1 VGALDEEDVFDEFD
15 GLPPPLSWDGDEPP
29 MELLEVKDSFS
40 VGNEPARRPLEARAP
55 VSGGGPAFS
64 GEGFEQSKRQAPG
77 FDWRRA
83 VVAAGRGDVRQYDA
97 NKLRR
102 EQGPLLDEQ
111 RRAARSR
118 LDPTSPES
126 KQAQEAFASELRMY
140 GQIPGL
146 PDGIRGELEAQAES
160 IGSLSAAQ
168 VERSTANLQRLLGSA
183 LRGAGIEGVA
193 ERAQQGIDLRISEG
207 ERRARAAAAKQGL
220 EWSRLSEQERHNRVT
235 EQNADPALKVQI
247 KRPPETTLRYYRDR
261 IIARNQIKRLRELL
275 PKVRYLGIGA
285 DTANATMSGLP
296 GGLDPRNASEREFAS
311 LIKRLRAPERKN
323 IFGAA
328 LSKFDIKDSEGFMA
342 GLSNNKEQA
351 ATNLSTLDDALAQEN
366 DLVIEQFPS
375 LSGEPMPGVAPRP
388 AAKAPAAAAPPAAA
402 PAKVDK
408 VALAQ
413 KALADPKASAAA
425 KAKAKEILD
434 AAGIAY

>member
-1 VGALDEEDVFDEFD
+1 MGALDEEDFLDEYD
-15 GLPPPLSWDGDEPP
+15 GIPPPLSWDGDEPP

-40 VGNEPARRPLEARAP
+40 VGNEPPRRPLEARAP
-55 VSGGGPAFS
+55 VSSGGPAFS
-64 GEGFEQSKRQAPG
+64 GEGFEQSKQQAPG

-97 NKLRR
+97 NKMRR
-102 EQGPLLDEQ
+102 VQGPMLDEQ

-118 LDPTSPES
+118 LDPLSPES

-160 IGSLSAAQ
+160 IDSLSAAQ
-168 VERSTANLQRLLGSA
+168 IERSTANLQRLLGSA

-220 EWSRLSEQERHNRVT
+220 EWSKLSEQERHNRVM
-235 EQNADPALKVQI
+235 EQNGDPSVKVQI
-247 KRPPETTLRYYRDR
+247 KKPPENTLRYYRER
-261 IIARNQIKRLRELL
+261 VVARKQIKRLRELL
-275 PKVRYLGIGA
+275 PKVRYLGMGA
-285 DTANATMSGLP
+285 DTANALLSQAP
-296 GGLDPRNASEREFAS
+296 GKADIRTPEEREFAA

-328 LSKFDIKDSEGFMA
+328 LSKFDQKDSEGFMA
-342 GLSNNKEQA
+342 GITNNHETA
-351 ATNLSTLDDALAQEN
+351 ATNLSVLDDALAAEN
-366 DLVIEQFPS
+366 DLVAEQFPS
-375 LSGEPMPGVAPRP
+375 LAGEPMPGVAPRP
-388 AAKAPAAAAPPAAA
+388 AAKAPAAAAPPAA

-413 KALADPKASAAA
+413 KALADPKAPAKA